1 MTDPYTA
8 GMISTDP
15 FHKKQVVQGRIVA
28 VLSNKFDKRGITL
41 MPQPSRAFLKN
52 EIHELLL
59 TDENVSPNDTVNR
72 IWGLGF
78 FEIDVPGI
86 IVEGDTVN
94 VSGHTVGT
102 VAGFNDTHMPN
113 HLNIVIHSLERKTGA
128 ELEIELQDTVIL
140 RKENA

>member
-1 MTDPYTA
+1 MTDPYIA

-15 FHKKQVVQGRIVA
+15 FHKKQVVEGRIVA
-28 VLSNKFDKRGITL
+28 VLSNRFDNRGIIL

-59 TDENVSPNDTVNR
+59 TDENVSPGDTVNR
-72 IWGLGF
+72 ICGLGF
-78 FEIDVPGI
+78 FEIGVPGI
-86 IVEGDTVN
+86 ILAGDTVN
-94 VSGHTVGT
+94 VSGQTVGT

-113 HLNIVIHSLERKTGA
+113 HLNIVIHSLVRKTGA
-128 ELEIELQDTVIL
+128 ALDIELQDAVIV